1 MNMQI
6 NCCKGCFYVGT
17 ANGFKPECN
26 CHKVAEAE
34 TRANDMVDF
43 WDQYFEDDTVSDF
56 TDTKDRSKAVRRRIN
71 KAKANKKAV
80 EILPI
85 VEFKF
90 NKVPCKPSAEI
101 TGNIARKKC
110 ASVKRS
116 AKRRYQA
123 EIVIP
128 FPKIHGKKHYG
139 RRLKHL
145 TTLFT
150 DWQHTATFCNNNE
163 MALACENA
171 ITTLETAIACG
182 GELVS
187 LHREGNDMYVGV
199 GFWDKVSMLN
209 FNRKIS
215 PIN

>member
-1 MNMQI
+1 MMNMQI

-85 VEFKF
+85 VQ
-90 NKVPCKPSAEI
+90 VQQ
-101 TGNIARKKC
+101 G
-110 ASVKRS
+110 
-116 AKRRYQA
+116 
-123 EIVIP
+123 
-128 FPKIHGKKHYG
+128 
-139 RRLKHL
+139 
-145 TTLFT
+145 TL
-150 DWQHTATFCNNNE
+150 QTFCRNYRKYCKKE
-163 MALACENA
+163 MCF
-171 ITTLETAIACG
+171 CKKK
-182 GELVS
+182 
-187 LHREGNDMYVGV
+187 R
-199 GFWDKVSMLN
+199 
-209 FNRKIS
+209 
-215 PIN
+215 